1 MDRGQPDENTLRA
14 AVALACRAPSVHNSQ
29 PWRWEIGHHS
39 LHLYAD
45 RSRNLP
51 AIDPLGADLIV
62 SCGAALHHLRVGLAA
77 LGWRAIV
84 HRLPNPGRPDHLA
97 AIEFQPREPNEAHVA
112 LAAAIPRRR
121 TDRRAFSSW
130 TVPTGIISQLV
141 AAARA
146 EGVEAQEVLGRGR
159 DELLMAIAT
168 AAATQEADPAYRAE
182 IREWSGVY
190 PGASAGVPAAN
201 IPAGSRQYGNLQ
213 MREFAPGEL
222 LQTDRLLIS
231 QDAGSLLVLSTSS
244 DDDLS
249 RLRAGEA
256 TSAVLL
262 EATSAGLASCPL
274 SQPLEVVETK
284 ELVRDHVLGGS
295 TCPQLVIRVGWA
307 GFNADPLPATPRR
320 PLVDVLTRQERS

>member
-1 MDRGQPDENTLRA
+1 MGRDRPDENTLRA
-14 AVALACRAPSVHNSQ
+14 AVALACRAPSVHNTQ
-29 PWRWEIGHHS
+29 PWRWELGEHS

-45 RSRNLP
+45 RSRALP
-51 AIDPLGADLIV
+51 AIDPLGADLTI

-77 LGWRAIV
+77 LGWRAVV
-84 HRLPNPGRPDHLA
+84 HRLPNPAQPDHLA
-97 AIEFQPREPNEAHVA
+97 AIEFQPCEPNEAHVA
-112 LAAAIPRRR
+112 LAATIPNRR

-130 TVPTGIISQLV
+130 TVPTGIIDQLV
-141 AAARA
+141 ADARA
-146 EGVEAQEVLGRGR
+146 EGVEAQEVLGRAR

-168 AAATQEADPAYRAE
+168 AAAAQEADPAYRAE
-182 IREWSGVY
+182 IREWTGVY
-190 PGASAGVPAAN
+190 PGASAGVPATN

-213 MREFAPGEL
+213 MRELAAGEL
-222 LQTDRLLIS
+222 LQTDRLQLS
-231 QDAGSLLVLSTSS
+231 QDAGSLIVLSTSS
-244 DDDLS
+244 DDELS

-284 ELVRDHVLGGS
+284 DLVRDQVLGGS

-320 PLVDVLTRQERS
+320 PLADVLTRQERS

>member
-1 MDRGQPDENTLRA
+1 
-14 AVALACRAPSVHNSQ
+14 
-29 PWRWEIGHHS
+29 

-45 RSRNLP
+45 RTRGLP
-51 AIDPLGADLIV
+51 AIDPLGADLII

-77 LGWRAIV
+77 LGWRTVV
-84 HRLPNPGRPDHLA
+84 HRLPNPAQPDHLA
-97 AIEFQPREPNEAHVA
+97 AIEFEAREPNEANVA

-121 TDRRAFSSW
+121 TDRRAYSSW

-141 AAARA
+141 TAARA
-146 EGVEAQEVLGRGR
+146 EGVEAQEVLGRAR

-168 AAATQEADPAYRAE
+168 AAAAQEADPAYRAE

-213 MREFAPGEL
+213 MREFTPGAL
-222 LQTDRLLIS
+222 LQTNRLLIN
-231 QDAGSLLVLSTSS
+231 QDAGSLVVLSTSS

-284 ELVRDHVLGGS
+284 DLVRDHVLGGS

-320 PLVDVLTRQERS
+320 PVVDVLTPQERS

>member
-1 MDRGQPDENTLRA
+1 MDRGQPDEKTLRA
-14 AVALACRAPSVHNSQ
+14 AVALACRAPSVHNTQ
-29 PWRWEIGHHS
+29 PWRWELGQHS

-45 RSRNLP
+45 RTRNLP
-51 AIDPLGADLIV
+51 AIDPTGADLMI
-62 SCGAALHHLRVGLAA
+62 SCGAALHHVRVGLAA
-77 LGWRAIV
+77 LGWRAVV
-84 HRLPNPGRPDHLA
+84 HRLPNPSQPDHLA
-97 AIEFQPREPNEAHVA
+97 AIEFEAQEPTEALVA
-112 LAAAIPRRR
+112 LATAIPRRR

-130 TVPTGIISQLV
+130 PPPDAVLDQLM
-141 AAARA
+141 ARA
-146 EGVEAQEVLGRGR
+146 HREGVEAQVVTGRSR
-159 DELLMAIAT
+159 DELLIAIDRAAT
-168 AAATQEADPAYRAE
+168 TQEADPAYRAE

-201 IPAGSRQYGNLQ
+201 IPAGSHQYGNLR
-213 MREFAPGEL
+213 MREFPPGEL
-222 LQTDRLLIS
+222 LQADRRLLGE
-231 QDAGSLLVLSTSS
+231 DAGALLVLSTSS

-262 EATSAGLASCPL
+262 EATSAGLATCPL

-284 ELVRDHVLGGS
+284 ELVRDQVLGGS

-320 PLVDVLTRQERS
+320 PVVDVLGRQDQR

>member
-1 MDRGQPDENTLRA
+1 MDRGRPDENTLRA

-29 PWRWEIGHHS
+29 PWRWEIGEHS
-39 LHLYAD
+39 LHLHAD
-45 RSRNLP
+45 RSRALP
-51 AIDPLGADLIV
+51 AIDPLGADLTI
-62 SCGAALHHLRVGLAA
+62 SCGAALHHLRIGLAA
-77 LGWRAIV
+77 LGWRAVV
-84 HRLPNPGRPDHLA
+84 HRLPNPAQPDHLA
-97 AIEFQPREPNEAHVA
+97 AIEFQPREPRQTDVA

-130 TVPTGIISQLV
+130 AVPEAIIGQLV
-141 AAARA
+141 ANARA
-146 EGVEAQEVLGRGR
+146 EGVEAQEVVSTAR
-159 DELLMAIAT
+159 DELLMAIVT
-168 AAATQEADPAYRAE
+168 AAEAQEADPAYLAE
-182 IREWSGVY
+182 IREWTGVY

-201 IPAGSRQYGNLQ
+201 IPAGSRQYGNLR

-222 LQTDRLLIS
+222 LQTNQLQPS
-231 QDAGSLLVLSTSS
+231 QDAGSLIVLSTSS
-244 DDDLS
+244 DDELS

-262 EATSAGLASCPL
+262 EATSAGLACCPL

-320 PLVDVLTRQERS
+320 PVIDVLTPQERS

>member
-29 PWRWEIGHHS
+29 PWRWEIGAHS

-51 AIDPLGADLIV
+51 SIDPTGADLVI
-62 SCGAALHHLRVGLAA
+62 SCGAALHHVRVGLAA
-77 LGWRAIV
+77 LGWRAVV
-84 HRLPNPGRPDHLA
+84 HRLPNPSRPDHLA
-97 AIEFQPREPNEAHVA
+97 AIEFQAREPGEALVA
-112 LAAAIPRRR
+112 LSTAIPRRR

-130 TVPTGIISQLV
+130 PPPDEILEQLV
-141 AAARA
+141 VRARN
-146 EGVEAQEVLGRGR
+146 EGVEAQVVTGRAR
-159 DELLMAIAT
+159 DELLIAIEK
-168 AAATQEADPAYRAE
+168 AAATQEADPAYRKE

-201 IPAGSRQYGNLQ
+201 IPSGSHQYGNLR

-222 LQTDRLLIS
+222 IQADRRLLGE
-231 QDAGSLLVLSTSS
+231 DAGALLLLSTSS

-262 EATSAGLASCPL
+262 EATSAGLATCPL

-284 ELVRDHVLGGS
+284 ELVRDRVLGGA
-295 TCPQLVIRVGWA
+295 TCPQLVIRIGWA
-307 GFNADPLPATPRR
+307 AFNADPLPATPRR
-320 PLVDVLTRQERS
+320 PVIDLLSNQEQP

>member
-29 PWRWEIGHHS
+29 PWRWELGRHS
-39 LHLYAD
+39 IHLYAD
-45 RSRNLP
+45 RTRSLP
-51 AIDPLGADLIV
+51 AVDPLGADLVI

-77 LGWRAIV
+77 LGWRAVV
-84 HRLPNPGRPDHLA
+84 HRLPNPGQPDHLA
-97 AIEFQPREPNEAHVA
+97 AIEFEAREPKAAHVA
-112 LAAAIPRRR
+112 LASAIPRRR

-130 TVPTGIISQLV
+130 AVPDGIIGQLV
-141 AAARA
+141 SRA
-146 EGVEAQEVLGRGR
+146 LEEGVEAQEVEGRAR
-159 DELLMAIAT
+159 DELLMAIVTAAT
-168 AAATQEADPAYRAE
+168 AQEADPAYRAE

-222 LQTDRLLIS
+222 LQTDRRMLS
-231 QDAGSLLVLSTSS
+231 EDAGSLIVLSTSS

-295 TCPQLVIRVGWA
+295 TCPQLVIRIGWA

-320 PLVDVLTRQERS
+320 PLVDVLTSQEQS

>member
-1 MDRGQPDENTLRA
+1 MNRGQPDEKTLRA

-29 PWRWEIGHHS
+29 PWRWEIGAHS

-45 RSRNLP
+45 RTRNLP
-51 AIDPLGADLIV
+51 AIDPTGADLVI
-62 SCGAALHHLRVGLAA
+62 SCGAALHHVRVGLAA
-77 LGWRAIV
+77 LGWRAVV
-84 HRLPNPGRPDHLA
+84 HRLPNPSRPDHLA
-97 AIEFQPREPNEAHVA
+97 AIEFETQEPTEALVA
-112 LAAAIPRRR
+112 LATAIPRRR

-130 TVPTGIISQLV
+130 PPPDAVLDQLV
-141 AAARA
+141 MRARR
-146 EGVEAQEVLGRGR
+146 EGVEAQVVTGRAR
-159 DELLMAIAT
+159 DELLIAIDR
-168 AAATQEADPAYRAE
+168 AAATQEADPAYRTE

-201 IPAGSRQYGNLQ
+201 IPSGSHQYGNLR

-222 LQTDRLLIS
+222 LQSDRRLLGE
-231 QDAGSLLVLSTSS
+231 DAGALLVLSTSS

-262 EATSAGLASCPL
+262 EATSAGLATCPL

-284 ELVRDHVLGGS
+284 ELVRDRVLGGS

-320 PLVDVLTRQERS
+320 PVVDVLSRQGQR

>member
-29 PWRWEIGHHS
+29 PWRWELGKHS

-45 RSRNLP
+45 RTRGLP
-51 AIDPLGADLIV
+51 AVDPLGADLVI

-77 LGWRAIV
+77 LGWRAVV
-84 HRLPNPGRPDHLA
+84 HRLPNPGQPDHLA
-97 AIEFQPREPNEAHVA
+97 AIEFQAAEPSRAHVA

-130 TVPTGIISQLV
+130 AVPDEIVAQLV
-141 AAARA
+141 AAALA
-146 EGVEAQEVLGRGR
+146 EGVEAQEVRGRAR
-159 DELLMAIAT
+159 DELLMAIAK
-168 AAATQEADPAYRAE
+168 AATAQESDPAYREE
-182 IREWSGVY
+182 IREWTGVY

-201 IPAGSRQYGNLQ
+201 IPSGPHQYGNLQ

-222 LQTDRLLIS
+222 RQTDRLLLS
-231 QDAGSLLVLSTSS
+231 EDAGSLLVLSTSS
-244 DDDLS
+244 DDELS

-262 EATSAGLASCPL
+262 EATSAGLACCPL
-274 SQPLEVVETK
+274 SQPLEVVETRD
-284 ELVRDHVLGGS
+284 LVRDQVLGGS
-295 TCPQLVIRVGWA
+295 TCPQLVIRAGWA
-307 GFNADPLPATPRR
+307 GFNADPLPSTPRR
-320 PLVDVLTRQERS
+320 PLVDVLTPQERS

>member
-1 MDRGQPDENTLRA
+1 MDRGQPDKNTLRA
-14 AVALACRAPSVHNSQ
+14 AVALACRAPSVHNTQ
-29 PWRWEIGHHS
+29 PWRWELGAHT

-45 RSRNLP
+45 RARTLP
-51 AIDPLGADLIV
+51 AIDPTGADLVI

-77 LGWRAIV
+77 LGWRAVV
-84 HRLPNPGRPDHLA
+84 HRLPNPSRPDHLA
-97 AIEFQPREPNEAHVA
+97 AIEFQAREPSEALVA
-112 LAAAIPRRR
+112 LSTAIPRRR

-130 TVPTGIISQLV
+130 PPPDAVLEQLV
-141 AAARA
+141 QRARN
-146 EGVEAQEVLGRGR
+146 EGVEAQVVTGRAR
-159 DELLMAIAT
+159 DELLIAIEK
-168 AAATQEADPAYRAE
+168 AASTQEANPAYRKE

-201 IPAGSRQYGNLQ
+201 IPSGSHQYGNLR

-222 LQTDRLLIS
+222 IQADQRLLGE
-231 QDAGSLLVLSTSS
+231 DAGALLLLSTSS

-262 EATSAGLASCPL
+262 EATSAGLATCPL
-274 SQPLEVVETK
+274 SQPLEVVETR
-284 ELVRDHVLGGS
+284 ELVRDHVLGGA
-295 TCPQLVIRVGWA
+295 TCPQLVIRIGWA

-320 PLVDVLTRQERS
+320 PVIDVLKPQEQP

>member
-1 MDRGQPDENTLRA
+1 MNRGQPDENTLRA

-29 PWRWEIGHHS
+29 PWRWELGAHS

-45 RSRNLP
+45 RARSLP
-51 AIDPLGADLIV
+51 AVDPLGADLII

-84 HRLPNPGRPDHLA
+84 HRLPNPGQPDHLA
-97 AIEFQPREPNEAHVA
+97 AIEFQASGPTESHVA

-130 TVPTGIISQLV
+130 TVPPGITAQLTSC
-141 AAARA
+141 ALA
-146 EGVEAQEVLGRGR
+146 EGVEAQEVLGRAR
-159 DELLMAIAT
+159 DELLMAIAK
-168 AAATQEADPAYRAE
+168 AAGAQETDPEYRAE
-182 IREWSGVY
+182 IHEWTGVY

-201 IPAGSRQYGNLQ
+201 IPAGSRQYGNLH

-222 LQTDRLLIS
+222 AQTDRLLLS
-231 QDAGSLLVLSTSS
+231 EDAGSLIVLSTSS
-244 DDDLS
+244 DDSLS

-274 SQPLEVVETK
+274 SQPLEVVETR
-284 ELVRDHVLGGS
+284 ELVRDRVLGGS

-320 PLVDVLTRQERS
+320 PVIDVLTRQEQP

>member
-1 MDRGQPDENTLRA
+1 MDRGQPDEATVRA
-14 AVALACRAPSVHNSQ
+14 AVAIAGRAPSVHNTQ
-29 PWRWEIGHHS
+29 PWRWEAGGRS

-45 RSRNLP
+45 RSRALP
-51 AIDPLGADLIV
+51 ATDPLGADLVV

-77 LGWRAIV
+77 LGWRAKV
-84 HRLPNPGRPDHLA
+84 HRLPNPAQPDHLA
-97 AIEFQPREPNEAHVA
+97 AVEFEPMEPREPHVA

-130 TVPTGIISQLV
+130 PAPEELLDQLV
-141 AAARA
+141 VTARA
-146 EGVEAQEVLGRGR
+146 EGVQAHVVTGKAR
-159 DELLMAIAT
+159 DELLTAIEK
-168 AAATQEADPAYRAE
+168 AAAVQGSDAACRAE

-201 IPAGSRQYGNLQ
+201 IPVGSHRYGNLR
-213 MREFAPGEL
+213 MREFPLGSLVQRGHSVLGE
-222 LQTDRLLIS
+222 
-231 QDAGSLLVLSTSS
+231 DAGALILLSTSS

-262 EATSAGLASCPL
+262 EATSAGLATCPL
-274 SQPLEVVETK
+274 SQPLEVVETR
-284 ELVRDHVLGGS
+284 ELVRDEVLGGS

-320 PLVDVLTRQERS
+320 PVIDLLRDQQQQ

>member
-1 MDRGQPDENTLRA
+1 MDRGRPDENTLRA

-29 PWRWEIGHHS
+29 PWRWELGEHS

-45 RSRNLP
+45 RARNLP
-51 AIDPLGADLIV
+51 AVDPLGADLTV

-77 LGWRAIV
+77 LGWRTVV
-84 HRLPNPGRPDHLA
+84 HRLPNPGMPDHLA
-97 AIEFQPREPNEAHVA
+97 AIEFEAHEPTESQVA
-112 LAAAIPRRR
+112 HAAAIPRRR

-130 TVPTGIISQLV
+130 SVPDGILDQLV
-141 AAARA
+141 ACARA
-146 EGVEAQEVLGRGR
+146 EGVDARVVTGRAR
-159 DELLMAIAT
+159 DELLIAIGK
-168 AAATQEADPAYRAE
+168 AAAAQEADPQYRAE

-201 IPAGSRQYGNLQ
+201 IPAGSRQYGDLR

-222 LQTDRLLIS
+222 LQSGQKLLS
-231 QDAGSLLVLSTSS
+231 EDAGSLLVLNTSS
-244 DDDLS
+244 DDELS

-262 EATSAGLASCPL
+262 EATAAGLATCPI
-274 SQPLEVVETK
+274 SQPLEVVETR
-284 ELVRDHVLGGS
+284 ELVRDQVLGGS

-307 GFNADPLPATPRR
+307 AFNADPLPATPRR
-320 PLVDVLTRQERS
+320 PVIDVLSHQEQP

>member
-1 MDRGQPDENTLRA
+1 MSRSQPDENTLRA

-29 PWRWEIGHHS
+29 PWRWELGQHS

-45 RSRNLP
+45 RTRNLP
-51 AIDPLGADLIV
+51 AVDPLGADLVV

-84 HRLPNPGRPDHLA
+84 HRLPNPGQPDHLA
-97 AIEFQPREPNEAHVA
+97 AIEFQEGAPTESHVA

-130 TVPTGIISQLV
+130 AVPQGITAQLV
-141 AAARA
+141 SSALA
-146 EGVEAQEVLGRGR
+146 EGVEAQEVMGRAR

-168 AAATQEADPAYRAE
+168 AAAAQEADPAYRAE
-182 IREWSGVY
+182 IREWTGVY

-201 IPAGSRQYGNLQ
+201 IPAGSRQYGNLR

-222 LQTDRLLIS
+222 TQTDRLLLS
-231 QDAGSLLVLSTSS
+231 EDAGSLIVLSTSS
-244 DDDLS
+244 DDELS

-284 ELVRDHVLGGS
+284 ELVRDQVLGGS

-320 PLVDVLTRQERS
+320 PVIDVLARQEQP

>member
-1 MDRGQPDENTLRA
+1 MNRGQPDENTLRA

-29 PWRWEIGHHS
+29 PWRWELGRHS
-39 LHLYAD
+39 IHLYAD
-45 RSRNLP
+45 RTRNLP
-51 AIDPLGADLIV
+51 AADPLGADLVV

-84 HRLPNPGRPDHLA
+84 HRLPNPGQPDHLA
-97 AIEFQPREPNEAHVA
+97 AIEFEARDPDESYVA

-130 TVPTGIISQLV
+130 AVPEGIIGQLV
-141 AAARA
+141 SCALA
-146 EGVEAQEVLGRGR
+146 EGVEAREVLGRAR
-159 DELLMAIAT
+159 DELLTAIIT
-168 AAATQEADPAYRAE
+168 AAAAQEADPEYRAE
-182 IREWSGVY
+182 IREWTGVY

-222 LQTDRLLIS
+222 LQTDRRLLS
-231 QDAGSLLVLSTSS
+231 EDAGSLLVLSTSS
-244 DDDLS
+244 DDELS

-256 TSAVLL
+256 ASAVLL

-274 SQPLEVVETK
+274 SQPLEVVETR

-320 PLVDVLTRQERS
+320 PVVDVLTRQEQP

>member
-1 MDRGQPDENTLRA
+1 MDRGQPDENTVRA
-14 AVALACRAPSVHNSQ
+14 ALALACRAPSVHNSQ
-29 PWRWEIGHHS
+29 PWRWELGAHS

-45 RSRNLP
+45 LARNLP
-51 AIDPLGADLIV
+51 AIDPLGADLVV

-77 LGWRAIV
+77 LGWKAVV
-84 HRLPNPGRPDHLA
+84 HRLPNPAMPDHLA
-97 AIEFQPREPNEAHVA
+97 AVEFEEREPREPHIA

-130 TVPTGIISQLV
+130 SVPDGIIDQLV
-141 AAARA
+141 RAARA
-146 EGVEAQEVLGRGR
+146 EGVEAHEVVGTARS
-159 DELLMAIAT
+159 ELLAAIVT
-168 AAATQEADPAYRAE
+168 AAEAQESDPAYRAE

-201 IPAGSRQYGNLQ
+201 IPAGSRQYGDLRL
-213 MREFAPGEL
+213 REFAPGEL
-222 LQTDRLLIS
+222 LQADNRLLG

-244 DDDLS
+244 DDVLS

-262 EATSAGLASCPL
+262 EATSAGLATCPL
-274 SQPLEVVETK
+274 SQPLEVVETR
-284 ELVRDHVLGGS
+284 ELVRDQVLGGS

-307 GFNADPLPATPRR
+307 AFNADPLPATPRR
-320 PLVDVLTRQERS
+320 PLVDVLTGQERQ

>member
-29 PWRWEIGHHS
+29 PWRWELGEHS

-45 RSRNLP
+45 RTRTLP
-51 AIDPLGADLIV
+51 AADPLGADLTV

-77 LGWRAIV
+77 LGWRAVV
-84 HRLPNPGRPDHLA
+84 HRLPNPALPDHLA
-97 AIEFQPREPNEAHVA
+97 AIEFEAREPSASHVA
-112 LAAAIPRRR
+112 HAAAIPRRR

-130 TVPTGIISQLV
+130 AVPDGILDQLV
-141 AAARA
+141 ACARA
-146 EGVEAQEVLGRGR
+146 EGVEARVVMGRAR
-159 DELLMAIAT
+159 DELLMAIGK
-168 AAATQEADPAYRAE
+168 AAAAQEADPEYRAE

-201 IPAGSRQYGNLQ
+201 IPAGSHQYGNLR

-222 LQTDRLLIS
+222 LQSGQRLLS
-231 QDAGSLLVLSTSS
+231 EDAGSLLVLSTSS

-262 EATSAGLASCPL
+262 EATAAGLATCPL
-274 SQPLEVVETK
+274 SQPLEVVETR
-284 ELVRDHVLGGS
+284 ELVRDQVLGGS
-295 TCPQLVIRVGWA
+295 TCPQLVIRAGWA
-307 GFNADPLPATPRR
+307 AFNADPLPATPRR
-320 PLVDVLTRQERS
+320 PVIDVLSHQEQ

>member
-1 MDRGQPDENTLRA
+1 MNRGQPDENTLRA

-29 PWRWEIGHHS
+29 PWRWELGQHS

-45 RSRNLP
+45 RTRNLP
-51 AIDPLGADLIV
+51 AVDPLGADLVI

-84 HRLPNPGRPDHLA
+84 HRLPNPGQPDHLA
-97 AIEFQPREPNEAHVA
+97 AIEFQAGEPTESYVA

-130 TVPTGIISQLV
+130 TVPQGITAQLV
-141 AAARA
+141 SRALA
-146 EGVEAQEVLGRGR
+146 EGVEAQEVVGRAR
-159 DELLMAIAT
+159 DELLIAIAK
-168 AAATQEADPAYRAE
+168 AAATQEADPKYRAE

-201 IPAGSRQYGNLQ
+201 IPAGSRQYGNLH

-222 LQTDRLLIS
+222 TQTDRLLLS
-231 QDAGSLLVLSTSS
+231 EDAGSLIVLSTSS
-244 DDDLS
+244 DDELS

-320 PLVDVLTRQERS
+320 PVIDVLTRQEQP